1 MRLVFIRHTSVA
13 VERGVCYGQS
23 DVPLAETFETEAEA
37 VKKRLEAFRFDRV
50 YSSPLSRCTKL
61 AAYCGC
67 NKPITD
73 SRLLEMNF
81 GEWEMKRFD
90 EITDP
95 RLRLWYDDY
104 LNVQATGGESAM
116 EQRARLED
124 FITDLSATC
133 DSDETIAIFC
143 HGGIIIHA
151 MAILGRLDYTE
162 AFRHQ
167 PGYGAISEW
176 HI

>member
-1 MRLVFIRHTSVA
+1 
-13 VERGVCYGQS
+13 
-23 DVPLAETFETEAEA
+23 
-37 VKKRLEAFRFDRV
+37 
-50 YSSPLSRCTKL
+50 
-61 AAYCGC
+61 
-67 NKPITD
+67 
-73 SRLLEMNF
+73 MNF
-81 GEWEMKRFD
+81 GEWEMRRFD
-90 EITDP
+90 EITDS

>member
-23 DVPLAETFETEAEA
+23 DVPVAETFETEAEA
-37 VKKRLEAFRFDRV
+37 VKMRLDAYRFDRV
-50 YSSPLSRCTKL
+50 YSSPLSRCMKL
-61 AAYCGC
+61 AAYCGY
-67 NKPITD
+67 NNPITD

-116 EQRARLED
+116 EQR
-124 FITDLSATC
+124 LSL
-133 DSDETIAIFC
+133 
-143 HGGIIIHA
+143 IH
-151 MAILGRLDYTE
+151 I
-162 AFRHQ
+162 
-167 PGYGAISEW
+167 
-176 HI
+176 